1 MPSRPFARWPPV
13 RPEAVSFGRPSRPD
27 WGPRDAVPPDAVDG
41 SLSEANPDGM
51 RQVPN
56 SKRSR
61 GRNGRKPHNPHGGG
75 GSKNQTFDS
84 SGPDVKVRGSA
95 SQVLEKYLA
104 LARDAT
110 AAGDRIAAENYFQHA
125 EHYYRI
131 LSANQAAQ
139 AAQRQQNGQPAAQN
153 GQPNGQ
159 QGGGGYS
166 RATPADPNLFD
177 GDGDSDGDD
186 DAGDQPQIITS
197 ETPQPI

>member
-1 MPSRPFARWPPV
+1 
-13 RPEAVSFGRPSRPD
+13 
-27 WGPRDAVPPDAVDG
+27 
-41 SLSEANPDGM
+41 M

-75 GSKNQTFDS
+75 SSKNQTFDS
-84 SGPDVKVRGSA
+84 SGPDIKVRGSA

-110 AAGDRIAAENYFQHA
+110 SAGDRIAAENYFQHA

-131 LSANQAAQ
+131 LSANQAQ
-139 AAQRQQNGQPAAQN
+139 AAQN
-153 GQPNGQ
+153 GQNGQ
-159 QGGGGYS
+159 PSNRPQGGQPNNQQGGGGGYS

-177 GDGDSDGDD
+177 GDAESDGDEEPQS
-186 DAGDQPQIITS
+186 DQPQMITS
-197 ETPQPI
+197 ETPQPV

>member
-1 MPSRPFARWPPV
+1 
-13 RPEAVSFGRPSRPD
+13 
-27 WGPRDAVPPDAVDG
+27 
-41 SLSEANPDGM
+41 M

-75 GSKNQTFDS
+75 SSKNQTFDS
-84 SGPDVKVRGSA
+84 SGPDIKVRGSA

-110 AAGDRIAAENYFQHA
+110 SAGDRIAAENYFQHA

-131 LSANQAAQ
+131 LSANQAQ
-139 AAQRQQNGQPAAQN
+139 AAQNPQNGQAPRPQG

-159 QGGGGYS
+159 PGSGYS
-166 RATPADPNLFD
+166 RATPADPNAFD
-177 GDGDSDGDD
+177 GDAE
-186 DAGDQPQIITS
+186 DAEGEDESSDQPQMITS
-197 ETPQPI
+197 ETPQPV

>member
-1 MPSRPFARWPPV
+1 
-13 RPEAVSFGRPSRPD
+13 
-27 WGPRDAVPPDAVDG
+27 
-41 SLSEANPDGM
+41 M

-75 GSKNQTFDS
+75 SSKNQTFDS

-110 AAGDRIAAENYFQHA
+110 SAGDRIAAENYFQHA

-131 LSANQAAQ
+131 LSANQAQQAQ
-139 AAQRQQNGQPAAQN
+139 QRPQNGQPGAPPQQNGQSN
-153 GQPNGQ
+153 GP
-159 QGGGGYS
+159 QGSGSGYS
-166 RATPADPNLFD
+166 RATPADPNRFD
-177 GDGDSDGDD
+177 GEGDGEGDD
-186 DAGDQPQIITS
+186 DNGNEQPQIITS

>member
-1 MPSRPFARWPPV
+1 
-13 RPEAVSFGRPSRPD
+13 
-27 WGPRDAVPPDAVDG
+27 
-41 SLSEANPDGM
+41 M

-75 GSKNQTFDS
+75 SSKNQTFDS
-84 SGPDVKVRGSA
+84 SGPDIKVRGSA

-110 AAGDRIAAENYFQHA
+110 SAGDRIAAENYFQHA

-131 LSANQAAQ
+131 LSANQAQ
-139 AAQRQQNGQPAAQN
+139 AAQN
-153 GQPNGQ
+153 GQNGQ
-159 QGGGGYS
+159 PGNRPQGGQPNNQQGGGYS

-177 GDGDSDGDD
+177 GDAESDGDEEPQS
-186 DAGDQPQIITS
+186 DQPQMITS

>member
-1 MPSRPFARWPPV
+1 
-13 RPEAVSFGRPSRPD
+13 
-27 WGPRDAVPPDAVDG
+27 
-41 SLSEANPDGM
+41 M

-61 GRNGRKPHNPHGGG
+61 GRNGRKPHNPHSGGS
-75 GSKNQTFDS
+75 SKNQTFDS

-110 AAGDRIAAENYFQHA
+110 SAGDRIAAENYFQHA

-131 LSANQAAQ
+131 LSANQAQQAQ
-139 AAQRQQNGQPAAQN
+139 QRPQNGQPGAPQN
-153 GQPNGQ
+153 GGQPNNNQ
-159 QGGGGYS
+159 QGSGGGYS

-177 GDGDSDGDD
+177 GDENSDGDD
-186 DAGDQPQIITS
+186 EAGSDQPQIITS

>member
-1 MPSRPFARWPPV
+1 MTHAI
-13 RPEAVSFGRPSRPD
+13 
-27 WGPRDAVPPDAVDG
+27 DAQ
-41 SLSEANPDGM
+41 SEAKLDGM

-61 GRNGRKPHNPHGGG
+61 GRNGRKPHNPHGGS
-75 GSKNQTFDS
+75 SKNQTYDS

-131 LSANQAAQ
+131 LSANQAQQ
-139 AAQRQQNGQPAAQN
+139 AAQRQQNGG
-153 GQPNGQ
+153 GQLNGQ
-159 QGGGGYS
+159 QNGFGHGP
-166 RATPADPNLFD
+166 RATPADPNAFEAESDSEGDD
-177 GDGDSDGDD
+177 GDNS
-186 DAGDQPQIITS
+186 PLITS

>member
-1 MPSRPFARWPPV
+1 
-13 RPEAVSFGRPSRPD
+13 
-27 WGPRDAVPPDAVDG
+27 
-41 SLSEANPDGM
+41 M

-75 GSKNQTFDS
+75 SSKNQTFDS

-110 AAGDRIAAENYFQHA
+110 SAGDRIAAENYFQHA

-131 LSANQAAQ
+131 LSANQAQQAQ
-139 AAQRQQNGQPAAQN
+139 QRPPNGQPGAPQN

-159 QGGGGYS
+159 QGGGGGYS
-166 RATPADPNLFD
+166 RATPADPNRFD
-177 GDGDSDGDD
+177 GDGEGDGEGDD
-186 DAGDQPQIITS
+186 DNGNDQPQIITS

>member
-1 MPSRPFARWPPV
+1 MAHPA
-13 RPEAVSFGRPSRPD
+13 EAK
-27 WGPRDAVPPDAVDG
+27 
-41 SLSEANPDGM
+41 LDGM

-61 GRNGRKPHNPHGGG
+61 GRNGRKPHNPHSGG
-75 GSKNQTFDS
+75 GSNKNQTYDS
-84 SGPDVKVRGSA
+84 SGPDIKVRGSA

-139 AAQRQQNGQPAAQN
+139 AAQRQQNGQQGAPPPNGYNN
-153 GQPNGQ
+153 GQ
-159 QGGGGYS
+159 
-166 RATPADPNLFD
+166 RATPADPNVFEPE
-177 GDGDSDGDD
+177 GEEGEDD
-186 DAGDQPQIITS
+186 EEGSDQPQMITS
-197 ETPQPI
+197 DTPQPI

>member
-1 MPSRPFARWPPV
+1 
-13 RPEAVSFGRPSRPD
+13 
-27 WGPRDAVPPDAVDG
+27 
-41 SLSEANPDGM
+41 M

-75 GSKNQTFDS
+75 SSKNQTFDS
-84 SGPDVKVRGSA
+84 SGPDIKVRGSA

-110 AAGDRIAAENYFQHA
+110 SAGDRIAAENYFQHA

-131 LSANQAAQ
+131 LSANQAQNAQ
-139 AAQRQQNGQPAAQN
+139 AAQQNGQPGNRPQG
-153 GQPNGQ
+153 GQPNPQ
-159 QGGGGYS
+159 GGGYS
-166 RATPADPNLFD
+166 RATPADPNRFD
-177 GDGDSDGDD
+177 GDAESEGDEDQQS
-186 DAGDQPQIITS
+186 DQPQMITS

>member
-1 MPSRPFARWPPV
+1 M
-13 RPEAVSFGRPSRPD
+13 
-27 WGPRDAVPPDAVDG
+27 
-41 SLSEANPDGM
+41 
-51 RQVPN
+51 
-56 SKRSR
+56 
-61 GRNGRKPHNPHGGG
+61 
-75 GSKNQTFDS
+75 
-84 SGPDVKVRGSA
+84 KVRGSA

-139 AAQRQQNGQPAAQN
+139 AAQRQQNGQPGAPQN

-159 QGGGGYS
+159 QGGGGGYS

-177 GDGDSDGDD
+177 GDGDSDDGDD
-186 DAGDQPQIITS
+186 SGDQPQIITS

>member
-1 MPSRPFARWPPV
+1 
-13 RPEAVSFGRPSRPD
+13 
-27 WGPRDAVPPDAVDG
+27 
-41 SLSEANPDGM
+41 M

-75 GSKNQTFDS
+75 SSKNQTFDS
-84 SGPDVKVRGSA
+84 SGPDIKVRGSA

-110 AAGDRIAAENYFQHA
+110 SAGDRIAAENYFQHA

-131 LSANQAAQ
+131 LSANQAQNAQ
-139 AAQRQQNGQPAAQN
+139 AAQQNGQPGNRPQG
-153 GQPNGQ
+153 GQPNQ
-159 QGGGGYS
+159 QGGGYS
-166 RATPADPNLFD
+166 RATPADPNRFD
-177 GDGDSDGDD
+177 GDAESEADEDQQS
-186 DAGDQPQIITS
+186 DQPQMITS

>member
-1 MPSRPFARWPPV
+1 
-13 RPEAVSFGRPSRPD
+13 
-27 WGPRDAVPPDAVDG
+27 
-41 SLSEANPDGM
+41 M

-61 GRNGRKPHNPHGGG
+61 GRNGRKPHQP
-75 GSKNQTFDS
+75 SRSQTFDS

-131 LSANQAAQ
+131 LSAN
-139 AAQRQQNGQPAAQN
+139 AAQN
-153 GQPNGQ
+153 AQFGRPPQNPPQNGFNNQ
-159 QGGGGYS
+159 APPQN
-166 RATPADPNLFD
+166 RPTPAHPDFAED
-177 GDGDSDGDD
+177 GE
-186 DAGDQPQIITS
+186 AGTVAPAGPEGS
-197 ETPQPI
+197 PAV